1 VVLPIPLRGQCRGP
15 ASAHCMVVRRH
26 PHFMKYR
33 TPLITAALIVSV
45 FTGCSKP
52 HATSPKPQP
61 ITFVGYTNGVVG
73 EIAPVFAK
81 GTDDSSAAINGWL
94 AAGTNGAV
102 FIITNRQD
110 CPIDLFP
117 IGRMR
122 SRGEHPMNEETP
134 LLNAPTFSGIRLQ
147 PGQVATVQVAVL
159 PHQGSW
165 YFQINCT
172 RTDSRKSFS
181 IESDMIDK

>member
-1 VVLPIPLRGQCRGP
+1 
-15 ASAHCMVVRRH
+15 
-26 PHFMKYR
+26 MKYH
-33 TPLITAALIVSV
+33 TSLITVALLVSL
-45 FTGCSKP
+45 FTGCSK
-52 HATSPKPQP
+52 HSPTAAKSPQP
-61 ITFVGYTNGVVG
+61 ISFSGYTNGVVG
-73 EIAPVFAK
+73 AVAPVFA
-81 GTDDSSAAINGWL
+81 TLTTNNAAVIQRWL
-94 AAGTNGAV
+94 ADGTNGAL
-102 FIITNRQD
+102 FTITNLQD
-110 CPIDLFP
+110 CSVDLFP

-122 SRGEHPMNEETP
+122 SKGEHPLNDETP

-147 PGQVATVQVAVL
+147 PGQVAIVQVAVL